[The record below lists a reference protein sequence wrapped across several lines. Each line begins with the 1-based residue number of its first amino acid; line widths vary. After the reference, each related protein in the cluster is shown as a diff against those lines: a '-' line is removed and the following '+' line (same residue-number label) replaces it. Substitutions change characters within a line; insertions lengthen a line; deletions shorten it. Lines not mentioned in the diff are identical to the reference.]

1 MIGIDVGS
9 AGVRVVDVQTTRG
22 GDRILKRYAHEALP
36 GGAVRAGV
44 VHDED
49 AVVRALKQAFRGAKI
64 HGRRASLAATSAQA
78 VVREISMPHLSPK
91 ERAGALPHLARDV
104 LPIPIERAVLD
115 FAPTSAPNESQVTG
129 LLVGMPADVVSGL
142 VSAVEKAGVAVESV
156 DFAAFAALR
165 SLPPAPIAAAACV
178 THDLGASTTTL
189 VVEHGGSPQL
199 VRVLARGGDDITAA
213 VSERLGISHA
223 EAEERKRHASLDTQ
237 GDVAD
242 VCRDALR
249 PLMSEI
255 RSSLD
260 YFRSSHPG
268 AGVGSMRIVGGGSS
282 LGGIRAALATTLDLT
297 VDVGD
302 PLMLFAERRFDSE
315 RSLFAPHAA
324 VAVGLTKEAANV
336 A

>member
-1 MIGIDVGS
+1 
-9 AGVRVVDVQTTRG
+9 
-22 GDRILKRYAHEALP
+22 
-36 GGAVRAGV
+36 
-44 VHDED
+44 
-49 AVVRALKQAFRGAKI
+49 
-64 HGRRASLAATSAQA
+64 
-78 VVREISMPHLSPK
+78 
-91 ERAGALPHLARDV
+91 
-104 LPIPIERAVLD
+104 
-115 FAPTSAPNESQVTG
+115 
-129 LLVGMPADVVSGL
+129 
-142 VSAVEKAGVAVESV
+142 
-156 DFAAFAALR
+156 
-165 SLPPAPIAAAACV
+165 
-178 THDLGASTTTL
+178 
-189 VVEHGGSPQL
+189 
-199 VRVLARGGDDITAA
+199 VLARGGDDITAA

>member
-178 THDLGASTTTL
+178 TLDLGASTTTL

-255 RSSLD
+255 RSS
-260 YFRSSHPG
+260 HPG